1 MIYGMQYLHSNKN
14 CATTLSIT
22 TLSKMDLI
30 ALRHLA
36 YMTFS
41 MMTLSI
47 ECRDYLNVILSFVMR
62 NVGVL
67 GVVKFSILMLIV
79 IMLSVG

>member
-14 CATTLSIT
+14 CATTLSMT
-22 TLSKMDLI
+22 TLSKMGLF
-30 ALRHLA
+30 ALCHLA

-41 MMTLSI
+41 ITTLSI
-47 ECRDYLNVILSFVMR
+47 ECRDYFNVMPSFVML

-67 GVVKFSILMLIV
+67 
-79 IMLSVG
+79 SVSLVYLCLLP